1 MTRFNFFSE
10 IKQKLGV
17 SELSPFSQIVMIDFF
32 SLYIEGVVDILSIAD
47 TEIDVRIKKTKL
59 RVNGENLEIVEL
71 EDKVVLIRGK
81 IIGVNKI

>member
-17 SELSPFSQIVMIDFF
+17 SDLSPFCQIVMIDFF

-59 RVNGENLEIVEL
+59 RVSGENLEIVEL

>member
-17 SELSPFSQIVMIDFF
+17 SDLSPFCQIVMIDFF

-47 TEIDVRIKKTKL
+47 TEIEVRIKKTKL
-59 RVNGENLEIVEL
+59 RVSGENLEIVEL

>member
-17 SELSPFSQIVMIDFF
+17 SDLSPFCQIVMIDFF

-47 TEIDVRIKKTKL
+47 SEIDVRIKKTKL
-59 RVNGENLEIVEL
+59 RVSGENLEIVEL

-81 IIGVNKI
+81 IFGVNKI

>member
-17 SELSPFSQIVMIDFF
+17 SDLSPFCQIVMIDFF

>member
-17 SELSPFSQIVMIDFF
+17 SDLSPFCQIVMIDFF

-59 RVNGENLEIVEL
+59 RVSGENLEIVEL

-81 IIGVNKI
+81 IIGVDKI

>member
-10 IKQKLGV
+10 IKQKLGG
-17 SELSPFSQIVMIDFF
+17 SDLSPFCQIVMIDFF

-59 RVNGENLEIVEL
+59 RVSGENLEIVEL

>member
-17 SELSPFSQIVMIDFF
+17 SDLSPFCQIVMIDFF

-59 RVNGENLEIVEL
+59 RVSGENLEIVGL

>member
-17 SELSPFSQIVMIDFF
+17 SNLSPFCQIVMIDFF

-59 RVNGENLEIVEL
+59 RVSGENLEIVEL
-71 EDKVVLIRGK
+71 EDKVILIRGK
-81 IIGVNKI
+81 IFGVDKI

>member
-1 MTRFNFFSE
+1 M
-10 IKQKLGV
+10 
-17 SELSPFSQIVMIDFF
+17 SPFCQIVMIDFF

-59 RVNGENLEIVEL
+59 RVSGENLEIVEL

-81 IIGVNKI
+81 IFGVNKI

>member
-17 SELSPFSQIVMIDFF
+17 SNLSPFCQIVMIDFF

-59 RVNGENLEIVEL
+59 RVSGENLEIVEL

>member
-17 SELSPFSQIVMIDFF
+17 SNLSPFCQIVMIDFF

-47 TEIDVRIKKTKL
+47 TEIDVRIKKTKF

>member
-17 SELSPFSQIVMIDFF
+17 SDLSPFCQIVMIDFF

-59 RVNGENLEIVEL
+59 RVIGENLEIVEL

>member
-17 SELSPFSQIVMIDFF
+17 SDLSPFCQIVIIDFF

-59 RVNGENLEIVEL
+59 RVSGENLEIVEL

-81 IIGVNKI
+81 IFGVNKI

>member
-17 SELSPFSQIVMIDFF
+17 SDLSPFCQIVMIDFF

-59 RVNGENLEIVEL
+59 RVSGENLEVVEL
-71 EDKVVLIRGK
+71 EDKIVLIRGK
-81 IIGVNKI
+81 IFGVNKI

>member
-17 SELSPFSQIVMIDFF
+17 SDLSPFCQIVMIDFF

-59 RVNGENLEIVEL
+59 RVSGENLEIVEL
-71 EDKVVLIRGK
+71 EDKVILIRGK

>member
-17 SELSPFSQIVMIDFF
+17 SELSPFCQIVMIDFF

>member
-17 SELSPFSQIVMIDFF
+17 SDLSPFCQIVMIDFL

-59 RVNGENLEIVEL
+59 RVSGENLEIVEL

>member
-17 SELSPFSQIVMIDFF
+17 SDLSPFCQIVMIDFF
-32 SLYIEGVVDILSIAD
+32 SLYIEGIVDILSIAD
-47 TEIDVRIKKTKL
+47 TEIDMRIKKTKL
-59 RVNGENLEIVEL
+59 RVRGENLEIVEL

>member
-1 MTRFNFFSE
+1 M
-10 IKQKLGV
+10 
-17 SELSPFSQIVMIDFF
+17 SPFCQIVMIDFF

-59 RVNGENLEIVEL
+59 RVSGENLEIVEL
-71 EDKVVLIRGK
+71 EDKVILIRGK

>member
-1 MTRFNFFSE
+1 MTRFKFFSE

-17 SELSPFSQIVMIDFF
+17 SDLSPFCQIVMIDFF
-32 SLYIEGVVDILSIAD
+32 SLYVEGVVDILSIAD

-59 RVNGENLEIVEL
+59 RVSGENLEIVEL

>member
-17 SELSPFSQIVMIDFF
+17 SDLSPFCQIVMIDFF

-59 RVNGENLEIVEL
+59 RVSGENLEIVEL

-81 IIGVNKI
+81 IFGVNKI

>member
-1 MTRFNFFSE
+1 M
-10 IKQKLGV
+10 
-17 SELSPFSQIVMIDFF
+17 SPFCQIVMIDFF

-59 RVNGENLEIVEL
+59 RVIGENLEIVEL

>member
-17 SELSPFSQIVMIDFF
+17 SDLSPFCQIVMIDFF

-59 RVNGENLEIVEL
+59 RVSGENLEIVEL
-71 EDKVVLIRGK
+71 EDKVILIRGK
-81 IIGVNKI
+81 IFGVDKI

>member
-17 SELSPFSQIVMIDFF
+17 SDLSPFCQIVMIDFF

-59 RVNGENLEIVEL
+59 HVIGENLEIVEL

>member
-17 SELSPFSQIVMIDFF
+17 SDLSPFCQIVMIDFF

-47 TEIDVRIKKTKL
+47 NEIDVRIKKTKL
-59 RVNGENLEIVEL
+59 RVSGENLEIVEL

-81 IIGVNKI
+81 IFGVNKI

>member
-17 SELSPFSQIVMIDFF
+17 SDLSPFCQIVMIDFF

-59 RVNGENLEIVEL
+59 RVIGENLEIVEL
-71 EDKVVLIRGK
+71 EDKVVLIRGN

>member
-17 SELSPFSQIVMIDFF
+17 SDLSPFCQIVMIDFF

-59 RVNGENLEIVEL
+59 RVSGENLEIVEL
-71 EDKVVLIRGK
+71 EEKVVLIRGK
-81 IIGVNKI
+81 IFGVNKI